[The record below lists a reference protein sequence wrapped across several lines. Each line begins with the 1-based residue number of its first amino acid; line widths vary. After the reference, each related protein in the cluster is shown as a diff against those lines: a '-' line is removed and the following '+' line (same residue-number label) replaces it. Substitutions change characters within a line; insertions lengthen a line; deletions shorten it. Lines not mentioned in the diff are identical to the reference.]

1 MTWKNQV
8 DSIKKKVSK
17 GIAMLRRM
25 KEYVSIPTLIK
36 VYNAII
42 LSHFDYCSLVWDECA
57 DYLLTKLQK
66 LQNRA
71 ARVITGSSYE
81 TKSEDILRELNW
93 QPLKERFRIKK
104 AMFAYNVRNN
114 DKLPQSMINKFKTKD
129 NSKYN
134 LRNNYT
140 DFVLEKPKTNFMKK
154 SITYSAALLWNK
166 LPKRAKTKGIG
177 VADFKSILDRR

>member
-1 MTWKNQV
+1 M
-8 DSIKKKVSK
+8 
-17 GIAMLRRM
+17 
-25 KEYVSIPTLIK
+25 YVPISTLIK

-81 TKSEDILRELNW
+81 TNSEDILSELNW

-114 DKLPQSMINKFKTKD
+114 DKLPQSIINRFKTKD
-129 NSKYN
+129 NSIYN

-140 DFVLEKPKTNFMKK
+140 DFVLN
-154 SITYSAALLWNK
+154 
-166 LPKRAKTKGIG
+166 KTKNQFYEEKYYLFCRFTLEQIT
-177 VADFKSILDRR
+177 KKRKNKRDRCSRIQIHS

>member
-1 MTWKNQV
+1 MFLPLFPFLQLFEYCCYCCYGRYRLGEAEIKCVDKSNTLGVIIDEHLTWKNQV
-8 DSIKKKVSK
+8 DRIRKKVSQ

-25 KEYVSIPTLIK
+25 KEYVSFSTLIK

-57 DYLLTKLQK
+57 DYLLIKLQG

-81 TKSEDILRELNW
+81 TNSEDILSELNW

-114 DKLPQSMINKFKTKD
+114 DKLPQSMI
-129 NSKYN
+129 
-134 LRNNYT
+134 
-140 DFVLEKPKTNFMKK
+140 
-154 SITYSAALLWNK
+154 
-166 LPKRAKTKGIG
+166 
-177 VADFKSILDRR
+177 